1 LLQQLQEFV
10 EINEPLLIL
19 AFIHRRDHSP
29 HLFLAR
35 LEAERTE
42 HHFKCSCIDHTLPLC
57 VEEIKGL
64 SDFAALL
71 LAEHQ
76 LPASRLRM
84 QELGHSRVSRQKRQS
99 GAIGE
104 EMATISFAN
113 GLTLFRA

>member
-1 LLQQLQEFV
+1 MLQQLQEFV

-71 LAEHQ
+71 LAEHK

-84 QELGHSRVSRQKRQS
+84 QEFGHSRVSRQKRQS

-113 GLTLFRA
+113 GLALFRA